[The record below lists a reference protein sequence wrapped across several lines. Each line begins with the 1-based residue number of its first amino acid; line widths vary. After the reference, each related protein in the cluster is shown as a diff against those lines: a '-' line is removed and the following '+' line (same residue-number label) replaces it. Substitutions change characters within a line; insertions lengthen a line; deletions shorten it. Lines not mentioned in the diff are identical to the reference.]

1 MKQGLLSSK
10 VHLSTVLLTILG
22 TVDLLSTIAWLNLG
36 GREGNPIF
44 NSILNH
50 GIAPF
55 AFAKIAFLAGPIAI
69 LEYART
75 KHPQSAEA
83 GTWIAFAFYFALWG
97 SQIHSLGQSLHHA
110 IR

>member
-1 MKQGLLSSK
+1 MKQGILNSK

-36 GREGNPIF
+36 GHEGNPLF

-50 GIAPF
+50 GLAPF
-55 AFAKIAFLAGPIAI
+55 ALAKVAFLAGPIAI
-69 LEYART
+69 LEFART
-75 KHPQSAEA
+75 RHPHSAEA
-83 GTWIAFAFYFALWG
+83 GTWIAFVFYFALWG
-97 SQIHSLGQSLHHA
+97 SQIHNLGQALHPA

>member
-1 MKQGLLSSK
+1 MKSSILNSK

-36 GREGNPIF
+36 GREGNPLF

-55 AFAKIAFLAGPIAI
+55 TFAKIAFLAGPIAI

-75 KHPQSAEA
+75 KHPHSAEA
-83 GTWIAFAFYFALWG
+83 GTWIAFSFYFALWG
-97 SQIHSLGQSLHHA
+97 TQVHSLGQSLHPT